1 MRVFGIGDDGT
12 FKEFVKTAFDLD
24 HQPFDLAQD

>member
-1 MRVFGIGDDGT
+1 MRVFGINDGM

-24 HQPFDLAQD
+24 HQEVVLE